1 MKKFMYSRGGKAF
14 LVILCVLTMIT
25 SVLSFI
31 ACYFL
36 YDNDFYMLS
45 KNEIRE
51 RIMKSYA
58 IDYCRD
64 IYETYKH
71 DPVSLDFGYN
81 YSNFYYTLT
90 KKDGEVIASNYNG
103 EATSYTVTVQFNNKY
118 IVKGYIPADFKYK
131 DELATADFW
140 INVGYQWRWA
150 VVTIGIISVIIN
162 IFSYSLLIAGAGRH
176 NDDGGETVHT
186 GIIERIPFD
195 ILSCLVALVLVVLVD
210 MLDRY
215 SYGVEEANISF
226 GAFSFFLYI
235 IFIGYTTTFAIRIK
249 NHTLISELFIIR
261 VCRKLLGLI
270 KATGKLIMKFV
281 EGITIYWKI
290 ILTTLLIGIL
300 NSFIM
305 ILVYASAAALL
316 LYMLFWCAVILAVCY
331 IASVLKKLQIAG
343 ERLAAGDLTYHVDTS
358 RMIWDFKRH
367 GENLNSISAGMSRAV
382 DERVKSERFKTELIT
397 NVSHDIKT
405 PLTSII
411 NYIDLLGKEE
421 EKLRGTPCENTKI
434 REYTQVIARQSA
446 RLKKLTED
454 LIEASKASTGNI
466 TVTLE
471 KSDLNVLLSQAMGEY
486 GERFENYGLDMIV
499 RMPNEPVYIMADGR
513 HLFRVFD
520 NLMNNIIK
528 YAMPGTR
535 VYLTLEN
542 KDGRALIIFRNI
554 SKYALDLAPD
564 ELTERFVRGDLSRN
578 SEGSGLGLSIA
589 KSLTELQGG
598 QFKIDTDAD
607 LFKVTLS
614 FPVISGE

>member
-1 MKKFMYSRGGKAF
+1 
-14 LVILCVLTMIT
+14 
-25 SVLSFI
+25 
-31 ACYFL
+31 
-36 YDNDFYMLS
+36 
-45 KNEIRE
+45 
-51 RIMKSYA
+51 
-58 IDYCRD
+58 
-64 IYETYKH
+64 
-71 DPVSLDFGYN
+71 
-81 YSNFYYTLT
+81 
-90 KKDGEVIASNYNG
+90 
-103 EATSYTVTVQFNNKY
+103 
-118 IVKGYIPADFKYK
+118 
-131 DELATADFW
+131 
-140 INVGYQWRWA
+140 
-150 VVTIGIISVIIN
+150 
-162 IFSYSLLIAGAGRH
+162 
-176 NDDGGETVHT
+176 
-186 GIIERIPFD
+186 
-195 ILSCLVALVLVVLVD
+195 
-210 MLDRY
+210 
-215 SYGVEEANISF
+215 
-226 GAFSFFLYI
+226 
-235 IFIGYTTTFAIRIK
+235 
-249 NHTLISELFIIR
+249 
-261 VCRKLLGLI
+261 
-270 KATGKLIMKFV
+270 MKFV
-281 EGITIYWKI
+281 EGIPIYWKI

>member
-1 MKKFMYSRGGKAF
+1 MILIYSEEAV
-14 LVILCVLTMIT
+14 LIL
-25 SVLSFI
+25 
-31 ACYFL
+31 
-36 YDNDFYMLS
+36 
-45 KNEIRE
+45 
-51 RIMKSYA
+51 
-58 IDYCRD
+58 
-64 IYETYKH
+64 
-71 DPVSLDFGYN
+71 
-81 YSNFYYTLT
+81 
-90 KKDGEVIASNYNG
+90 
-103 EATSYTVTVQFNNKY
+103 Y
-118 IVKGYIPADFKYK
+118 IV
-131 DELATADFW
+131 L
-140 INVGYQWRWA
+140 
-150 VVTIGIISVIIN
+150 
-162 IFSYSLLIAGAGRH
+162 
-176 NDDGGETVHT
+176 
-186 GIIERIPFD
+186 
-195 ILSCLVALVLVVLVD
+195 
-210 MLDRY
+210 
-215 SYGVEEANISF
+215 
-226 GAFSFFLYI
+226 
-235 IFIGYTTTFAIRIK
+235 
-249 NHTLISELFIIR
+249 
-261 VCRKLLGLI
+261 
-270 KATGKLIMKFV
+270 
-281 EGITIYWKI
+281 
-290 ILTTLLIGIL
+290 
-300 NSFIM
+300 
-305 ILVYASAAALL
+305 
-316 LYMLFWCAVILAVCY
+316 WCAIILAVCY

-367 GENLNSISAGMSRAV
+367 GENLNSISAGMSRTV
-382 DERVKSERFKTELIT
+382 EERVKSERFKTELIT
-397 NVSHDIKT
+397 NVSHGIKT
-405 PLTSII
+405 PLTSTL

-434 REYTQVIARQSA
+434 REYVQIIARQSA

-589 KSLTELQGG
+589 KSLTELQGR
-598 QFKIDTDAD
+598 QFRIDTDAD

-614 FPVISGE
+614 FPIISCE

>member
-1 MKKFMYSRGGKAF
+1 
-14 LVILCVLTMIT
+14 
-25 SVLSFI
+25 
-31 ACYFL
+31 
-36 YDNDFYMLS
+36 
-45 KNEIRE
+45 
-51 RIMKSYA
+51 
-58 IDYCRD
+58 
-64 IYETYKH
+64 
-71 DPVSLDFGYN
+71 
-81 YSNFYYTLT
+81 
-90 KKDGEVIASNYNG
+90 
-103 EATSYTVTVQFNNKY
+103 
-118 IVKGYIPADFKYK
+118 
-131 DELATADFW
+131 
-140 INVGYQWRWA
+140 
-150 VVTIGIISVIIN
+150 
-162 IFSYSLLIAGAGRH
+162 
-176 NDDGGETVHT
+176 
-186 GIIERIPFD
+186 
-195 ILSCLVALVLVVLVD
+195 
-210 MLDRY
+210 
-215 SYGVEEANISF
+215 
-226 GAFSFFLYI
+226 
-235 IFIGYTTTFAIRIK
+235 TFAIRIK

-261 VCRKLLGLI
+261 LCRKLLGLI